1 MTPPIPYFRESGA
14 GVPVVCLHASAS
26 SSAQWRPLSDRV
38 SDRFRVLAVDLY
50 GSGGSPMWPDARPL
64 SLLDEVALIE
74 PALAAAGERFH
85 LVGHSYGGAVAL
97 RVALA
102 HPGRLESLVLFEPVL
117 FSVLMAEDAAQPAAR
132 EIASVR
138 DDTVRALD
146 AGTPDL
152 AGARFVDY
160 WMGTGAWA
168 SMPEARRVKVASA
181 MRSVRGEWDAVFME
195 PAPLA
200 AFAALEVP
208 ILYLTGSESPASSRG
223 VARLLTKNLPRV
235 TVVEIEGAG
244 HMAPVT
250 HADQV
255 NALIVNHLERYHEEA
270 ARNRRRL
277 RN

>member
-1 MTPPIPYFRESGA
+1 
-14 GVPVVCLHASAS
+14 
-26 SSAQWRPLSDRV
+26 LSDRV